1 MQHIKKATPLHL
13 LPMPKTPWEEISI
26 NVIGPLPKS
35 ENKDAIL
42 IVVDRFSKM
51 IRLMATMTSIFSSEV
66 ARIYWDDI

>member
-1 MQHIKKATPLHL
+1 
-13 LPMPKTPWEEISI
+13 MPKTPWEEISI

>member
-1 MQHIKKATPLHL
+1 
-13 LPMPKTPWEEISI
+13 MPKTPWEEISI
-26 NVIGPLPKS
+26 NVIGLLPKS